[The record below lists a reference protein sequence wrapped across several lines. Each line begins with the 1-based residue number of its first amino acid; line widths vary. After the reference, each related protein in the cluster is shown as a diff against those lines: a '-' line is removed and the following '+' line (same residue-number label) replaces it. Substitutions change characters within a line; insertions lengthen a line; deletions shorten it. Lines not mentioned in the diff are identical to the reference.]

1 MNREVSRGRLGARA
15 NARLSAPGGER
26 RRAARAA
33 RFALALAAAA
43 ALVAAPPPAPRARAH
58 KFHTSFTEANYN
70 AEAGTLEVTLRTFP
84 DDLEE
89 ALRRRKPIAAREPP
103 AGKDRQKE
111 FEERVAAY
119 VAETFLIRT
128 GRGDPVK
135 ISWVGMD
142 AGVDSAWLYFEARVP
157 AGASDLRLS
166 NRLLFDLFD
175 DQINLVNLKT
185 AGGRAALRFERG
197 KPDFQAVSL
206 K

>member
-1 MNREVSRGRLGARA
+1 MTRSRPA
-15 NARLSAPGGER
+15 
-26 RRAARAA
+26 RRALTLTLAA
-33 RFALALAAAA
+33 VAAVALAGAT
-43 ALVAAPPPAPRARAH
+43 PRAPRALAH

-84 DDLEE
+84 DDLE
-89 ALRRRKPIAAREPP
+89 AAVRRRAPAATSAPPAARDQ
-103 AGKDRQKE
+103 KKE

-119 VAETFLIRT
+119 VAATFRVQT
-128 GRGDPVK
+128 PGGDPIK

-142 AGVDSAWLYFEARVP
+142 AGVDSAWLYFEARLP
-157 AGASDLRLS
+157 AGTESFGLS

-185 AGGRAALRFERG
+185 KDRRTALRFERG
-197 KPDFQAVSL
+197 KADFQTVSL